1 VSGRYFAPSKRLLN
15 ERFIVLSSPTSVPC
29 KSSFFCRSWG
39 LKGFA
44 FLDAERDEHGHH
56 HAVTCFDWLFLDDRM
71 EPLPVVEAA
80 RLALIPRLAFGQ

>member
-1 VSGRYFAPSKRLLN
+1 
-15 ERFIVLSSPTSVPC
+15 
-29 KSSFFCRSWG
+29 